1 MVTPLIA
8 DCFEKGLKNHP
19 DQGFATYVVEGIRE
33 GFDIGFRG
41 PQEDTY
47 SVNLKSAFE
56 HPEVITEYVRK
67 ETQAGR
73 IVGPFQTPPFEG
85 FRCSPIGAVPKSDPN
100 KFRIIMNLSAPKGN
114 SINDHIPK
122 DDFSLSYVTVDDA
135 INHILD
141 AGKGT
146 ILSKADVEA
155 AFARFLIE
163 E

>member
-8 DCFEKGLKNHP
+8 DCFEQGLQTHP
-19 DQGFATYVVEGIRE
+19 DQVFAKYVVEGIRE

-67 ETQAGR
+67 ETQVGR
-73 IVGPFQTPPFEG
+73 ICGPFQAPPFEG
-85 FRCSPIGAVPKSDPN
+85 FRCSPIGAVPKNDPN

-114 SINDHIPK
+114 SINDHISK
-122 DDFSLSYVTVDDA
+122 EDFSLSLMSLWT
-135 INHILD
+135 
-141 AGKGT
+141 T
-146 ILSKADVEA
+146 RSTTS
-155 AFARFLIE
+155 
-163 E
+163 